1 VRQSAESQLRSLSSQ
16 RHRLAFNSRSKS
28 RTHRLNG
35 DNTGEPEQC
44 EWANL
49 VGYEKAI
56 TTTIQEAEGDPKTM
70 QEVQACDNWPS
81 WKEVMDRR
89 ISSLE
94 QARTWTTVP
103 RPTGKNVV
111 GCKCVFIL
119 KRKVDRSIDK
129 YKACLVTRGFTQ
141 IYSINYYDTYSPV
154 AHLASFHLILAI
166 AAQNNWE
173 VEAFDF
179 NSAYLN
185 GELNTD
191 EEIYMQELLGY
202 KTVTE
207 DGVKKLLKALYGLKQ
222 AGHKWYDAL
231 DGALTDLG
239 FHVARADPRVFIT
252 RIGDSILLLV
262 VHIDDCTMTGSSAEL
277 IAIYKAKLHKWY
289 ALMDL
294 GPVNWL
300 LGIQITCNQEVQTI
314 SLSQKAYIKSILAR
328 FELSNAKPYSTP
340 MVPSTS
346 YSKSDSPVSANDAT
360 HMWRVPYCEAIRSL
374 MYTSVATQPDITFA
388 VSMLSQ
394 FLKNLG
400 EAHWEV
406 VKRVF
411 RYLASMHRTALT
423 YRGERHDLEGF
434 TDADG
439 ASQDHR

>member
-1 VRQSAESQLRSLSSQ
+1 
-16 RHRLAFNSRSKS
+16 
-28 RTHRLNG
+28 
-35 DNTGEPEQC
+35 
-44 EWANL
+44 
-49 VGYEKAI
+49 
-56 TTTIQEAEGDPKTM
+56 M

-103 RPTGKNVV
+103 HPTRKNVV

-191 EEIYMQELLGY
+191 EEIYMQEPLGY

-222 AGHKWYDAL
+222 AGVTIRNHAYQKL
-231 DGALTDLG
+231 
-239 FHVARADPRVFIT
+239 FPFIVTRPSSLLPLPST
-252 RIGDSILLLV
+252 RIRDRYVIKL
-262 VHIDDCTMTGSSAEL
+262 HIPKLFPFPCIVRYDVKLHLPGLGPDARYG
-277 IAIYKAKLHKWY
+277 AKLQ
-289 ALMDL
+289 
-294 GPVNWL
+294 P
-300 LGIQITCNQEVQTI
+300 
-314 SLSQKAYIKSILAR
+314 R
-328 FELSNAKPYSTP
+328 
-340 MVPSTS
+340 TS
-346 YSKSDSPVSANDAT
+346 RSP
-360 HMWRVPYCEAIRSL
+360 RQY
-374 MYTSVATQPDITFA
+374 Q
-388 VSMLSQ
+388 
-394 FLKNLG
+394 
-400 EAHWEV
+400 
-406 VKRVF
+406 
-411 RYLASMHRTALT
+411 
-423 YRGERHDLEGF
+423 
-434 TDADG
+434 
-439 ASQDHR
+439 